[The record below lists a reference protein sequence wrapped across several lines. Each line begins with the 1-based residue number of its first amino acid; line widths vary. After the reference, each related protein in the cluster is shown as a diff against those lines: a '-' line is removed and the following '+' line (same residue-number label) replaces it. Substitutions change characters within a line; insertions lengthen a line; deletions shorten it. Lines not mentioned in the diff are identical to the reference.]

1 MPDDARQA
9 YLLHGRQSYIL
20 AVVPALAAL
29 AMALEGALGLLSFAL
44 SFPAA
49 VAFCMALG
57 RWPASEI
64 GSGTGDGPP
73 APAQRADLVRAL
85 DQVLLTAPRTGREAA
100 ALAIEIGDPSLL
112 MGRLGATRL
121 DELCGALTERLAG
134 ALREDDLTLWLGG
147 ASFASVLA
155 PGRRLDAMT
164 ALRLADRV
172 QRALSQPLPLGT
184 TVLHPTV
191 SVGLAL
197 SSRLPAPTGEG
208 LLRAASLAAA
218 EALRHG
224 PSAIQIYS
232 EELRTRAEA
241 RGGLSAE
248 AADALESG
256 AVQAFFQP
264 QVCARTGE
272 LTGLEALAR
281 WRHPVRG
288 LIPPAEFLPILE
300 DAGLM
305 RRLGEVMLRDALR
318 ALHDW
323 QALGLRVPRVGINL
337 SGPELRDPHLLDR
350 VTWELDRF
358 DLTPDRLVVEV
369 LETVVAAPGED
380 AVIRNLSG
388 LARLGCGLDLDDFG
402 TGHASITCIRRF
414 SIGRIKIDRSFV
426 TGLDTVPEQQHM
438 VAAIL
443 TMADGLGLATLAE
456 GVESAAERDKLAQ
469 LGCEHVQGFGIAR
482 PMPFEEVAPWIR
494 ARGARDMPL
503 SARQLR
509 AI

>member
-1 MPDDARQA
+1 MSDDARHA
-9 YLLHGRQSYIL
+9 HLLHGSRGYLL
-20 AVVPALAAL
+20 AVVPALGAL
-29 AMALEGALGLLSFAL
+29 AMAMEGALGLLSFAL

-57 RWPASEI
+57 RRPAS
-64 GSGTGDGPP
+64 GSASGRSED
-73 APAQRADLVRAL
+73 APALVQRPDLARAL
-85 DQVLLTAPRTGREAA
+85 DHALLSAPSTGREAA
-100 ALAIEIGDPSLL
+100 ALAIEIDDPSLL
-112 MGRLGATRL
+112 VGRLGATKL
-121 DELCGALTERLAG
+121 DELCEALSDRLAG
-134 ALREDDLTLWLGG
+134 VLRVDDLALWLGG
-147 ASFASVLA
+147 TGFAAVLA
-155 PGRRLDAMT
+155 PGRRLDAKT
-164 ALRLADRV
+164 ALRLAGRV
-172 QRALSQPLPLGT
+172 QGALSQPLPLGT

-191 SVGLAL
+191 SVGVAL
-197 SSRLPAPTGEG
+197 SSCLPSPTGEG
-208 LLRAASLAAA
+208 LLRAASLAAI

-224 PSAIQIYS
+224 PSAIQTYS

-281 WRHPVRG
+281 WHHPVQG

-300 DAGLM
+300 EAGLM

-380 AVIRNLSG
+380 VVIRNLSG

-426 TGLDTVPEQQHM
+426 TGLDTDPEQQRM
-438 VAAIL
+438 MAAIL
-443 TMADGLGLATLAE
+443 TMADRLGLATLAE
-456 GVESAAERDKLAQ
+456 GVESAAERDMLAQ

-482 PMPFEEVAPWIR
+482 PMPFAEVAPWIR
-494 ARGARDMPL
+494 AREARTTAL